1 MAIYLLKFMEILMAI
16 RENGEVLEVINT
28 KTSNL
33 NYEYNVIDDLLEI
46 CARNNIWVEI
56 ISEEG
61 K

>member
-1 MAIYLLKFMEILMAI
+1 MAI